1 MARARALQ
9 TYRIQM
15 VNNFQPPIPTLTE
28 GVNSKIKATNADA
41 LGLRHLNHDS
51 SRLLLLRTKLNIHI

>member
-1 MARARALQ
+1 
-9 TYRIQM
+9 M